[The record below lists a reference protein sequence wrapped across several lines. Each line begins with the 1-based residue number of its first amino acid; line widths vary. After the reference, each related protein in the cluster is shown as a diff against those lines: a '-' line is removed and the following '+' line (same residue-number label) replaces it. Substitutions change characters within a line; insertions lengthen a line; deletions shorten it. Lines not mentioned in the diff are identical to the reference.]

1 MTIFPIRSRKLSS
14 LFLAV
19 TFVAVGA
26 TAACSSTQSSE
37 APPKAAAST
46 PDTQPDI
53 DKTRS
58 HLKEHVKYPA
68 TRAEVLAACAD
79 TPEFTPAEKAWF
91 SERLPD
97 GSYASADDVLR
108 ALKL

>member
-1 MTIFPIRSRKLSS
+1 MTVSLVRFPARSLLAGLS
-14 LFLAV
+14 LAV
-19 TFVAVGA
+19 I
-26 TAACSSTQSSE
+26 AASSGGCSSTPATES
-37 APPKAAAST
+37 PPKAAASA
-46 PDTQPDI
+46 PEAQPDAE
-53 DKTRS
+53 KVRS

-91 SERLPD
+91 SDRLPE

-108 ALKL
+108 SLKL